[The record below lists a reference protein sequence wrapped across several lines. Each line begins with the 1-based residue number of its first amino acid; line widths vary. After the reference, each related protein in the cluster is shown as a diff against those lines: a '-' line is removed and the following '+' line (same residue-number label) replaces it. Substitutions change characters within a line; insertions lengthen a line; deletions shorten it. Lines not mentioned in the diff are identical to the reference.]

1 MSEFNAESTNAT
13 DGERST
19 RTCRVAKN
27 RSDAQ
32 WFELFEAWQKSGMS
46 INGFARHIGMHPSV
60 FYRAYQRLGDQWMR
74 GSGTQESTV
83 SASRGDFIEVRADSA
98 TSDDSASNERRSPS
112 FSGVEIITQG
122 AARVALSCD
131 FDRRTLRRVLE
142 TIAELYVSGEANG
155 DRTSMDQSSSP
166 QKIQP
171 SGSPHGAQAVTGRR
185 RKDGGPRC

>member
-1 MSEFNAESTNAT
+1 MSEINAESTNPS

-46 INGFARHIGMHPSV
+46 IYGFAKHLGMHPSV
-60 FYRAYQRLGDQWMR
+60 FYRAYQRLGDKWMR
-74 GSGTQESTV
+74 GSGNQESAV

-98 TSDDSASNERRSPS
+98 TKDDSEADEHRSPN
-112 FSGVEIITQG
+112 FSGVEIIAQG
-122 AARVALSCD
+122 AARVALSCG
-131 FDRRTLRRVLE
+131 FDRRTLRRALE
-142 TIAELYVSGEANG
+142 TIGELYVSSGANG
-155 DRTSMDQSSSP
+155 DRTAMGRSSSP

-171 SGSPHGAQAVTGRR
+171 KGSTHGAQAVTSRR
-185 RKDGGPRC
+185 RKDGGAR